1 MEYRFPSPFFFFS
14 ITPEEAGFVP
24 VSEEVEQRV
33 GMGASLFTELLCLL
47 SLGLP
52 PIGRRCPQFFDACWT
67 DEGSLICCEPSLSE
81 LVPAPRFTPVN
92 SL

>member
-52 PIGRRCPQFFDACWT
+52 T
-67 DEGSLICCEPSLSE
+67 VL
-81 LVPAPRFTPVN
+81 
-92 SL
+92 

>member
-33 GMGASLFTELLCLL
+33 GMGAGGGGGGFFVHKVAVLTV
-47 SLGLP
+47 
-52 PIGRRCPQFFDACWT
+52 IGAATHWQA
-67 DEGSLICCEPSLSE
+67 
-81 LVPAPRFTPVN
+81 VPTV
-92 SL
+92 L